1 MHMYWNHMQEED
13 EDSDEGRDEAD
24 AVFQE
29 NVLEE
34 HIIDVSEFS
43 CISVV

>member
-1 MHMYWNHMQEED
+1 MQEED
-13 EDSDEGRDEAD
+13 EDSDEGRDEGD